1 MNRLT
6 RPSNTWFAGAITIL
20 ALTLFTGCLGEPE
33 IDEKW
38 TLVEF
43 VNITPQPG
51 VTTPG
56 DQPIDVTVRGRITYR
71 RILTGFLVAEV
82 RYSDTLSPTSVAS
95 LNPDESNL
103 DSAQDVDLILANSVT
118 AGRATRAVT
127 GFDHLQQEIDL
138 AFTAQVPSAMF
149 GSGTQTGWLYL
160 LLYAGSGNEIQLASG
175 ADSLVVTPFVST
187 SDEVLHTGFALT
199 VTPPGGGP

>member
-1 MNRLT
+1 MSRLET
-6 RPSNTWFAGAITIL
+6 LKSYRFAGIVTIL
-20 ALTLFTGCLGEPE
+20 ALTLFIGCLGEPE
-33 IDEKW
+33 IDERW

-43 VNITPQPG
+43 MNITPAPG
-51 VTTPG
+51 VATPG
-56 DQPIDVTVRGRITYR
+56 DQPIDVTVKGRITYR

-95 LNPDESNL
+95 LDPTDPTL

-138 AFTAQVPSAMF
+138 AFTAQVPSVMF

-160 LLYAGSGNEIQLASG
+160 LLYTGSGTEIQLSNG

-187 SDEVLHTGFALT
+187 NDEVLHTGFWLT
-199 VTPPGGGP
+199 VAPPGGGP